1 MARKSK
7 KNTLLTSLVES
18 YSGEITVNNQTF
30 KAKGDSVMEVLDK
43 MNPLDN
49 GVVWVK
55 TKGILRVL
63 KGKRVYESLLSP
75 QQFRKMF
82 NKFRIKLFLKHRA
95 GKIEY
100 LLNR

>member
-7 KNTLLTSLVES
+7 KNTLLTSPVES

-55 TKGILRVL
+55 TKGILRVS
-63 KGKRVYESLLSP
+63 KGKRV
-75 QQFRKMF
+75 
-82 NKFRIKLFLKHRA
+82 
-95 GKIEY
+95 
-100 LLNR
+100 